1 MNLLTSLRKIPL
13 SIWGLAFGYFAFY
26 VPYGA
31 LTKAL
36 SRGLLSGVE
45 GPISGFEMLPT
56 VVIGTFFSLI
66 LILTLMGWWKFA
78 GYQKVGGVK
87 IPFATNRW
95 TLFSG
100 IGTAFIIMTTTLA
113 YSFTGISIVFAA
125 LLMRGGVLLL
135 APVVDLVFGR
145 KVHWYSW
152 AALGLSLFALILIFA
167 EKGGYQLTLIAGL
180 NIAFYL
186 SGYIFRL
193 QYMTHIAK
201 SKDRETNYRFFVEEM
216 LVAMV
221 AIVLIPAILAVI
233 GYGGIMQD
241 LQTGF
246 ATFLATPIALPAL
259 GIGALYACL
268 YIFGSR
274 IYLNKREN
282 TFCIP
287 INRCASLLAGVVAS
301 LALGMVIGESF
312 VSSAQLMSAGILVL
326 AICFLSFPDFQRQFG
341 WGPVEVLG
349 NEPKAVYLF
358 VCPGNTGRSPMAQAI
373 CQAQITKELT
383 KNGIDLD
390 QAGIQVISAGIN
402 PEEGRPLSEDAREA
416 LSEMGVAPPVHL
428 SQKLTTQQIRT
439 ANKVFCMSKA
449 HRAEILRRLP
459 AATLKT
465 FCLDPQND
473 LPNPHGK
480 GVESYVACAQKMSA
494 LIENALETK
503 RIQVI

>member
-1 MNLLTSLRKIPL
+1 MLTSLRKIPIT
-13 SIWGLAFGYFAFY
+13 IWGLAFGYFAFY

-36 SRGLLSGVE
+36 SRGLVPGVE

-56 VVIGTFFSLI
+56 VVIGTFFALVII
-66 LILTLMGWWKFA
+66 LSIMGWWKYA
-78 GYQKVGGVK
+78 SHHKVLGIN
-87 IPFATNRW
+87 IPFVSNRW

-100 IGTAFIIMTTTLA
+100 LGTAFIIMTTTLA

-152 AALGLSLFALILIFA
+152 IALGLSLLALLLIFA
-167 EKGGYQLTLIAGL
+167 EKGGYQLTIVAGL

-216 LVAMV
+216 LVAMA
-221 AIVLIPAILAVI
+221 AIVLIPAILALI
-233 GYGGIMQD
+233 GYGNIMQD

-246 ATFLATPIALPAL
+246 VTFLATPIALPAL

-268 YIFGSR
+268 YIFGTR

-301 LALGMVIGESF
+301 LLLGVIIGESF
-312 VSSAQLMSAGILVL
+312 VSSAQLLSASILVL
-326 AICFLSFPDFQRQFG
+326 AICFLSFPVFQQYFG
-341 WGPVEVLG
+341 WG
-349 NEPKAVYLF
+349 NQDSIAAAPKAVYLF

-373 CQAQITKELT
+373 CESQLTAQLHQR
-383 KNGIDLD
+383 GIDID
-390 QAGIQVISAGIN
+390 KAGIQVVSAGIM
-402 PEEGRPLSEDAREA
+402 PKEGTPLSQDAHDA
-416 LSEMGVAPPVHL
+416 LVELGVKPPIHF
-428 SQKLTTQQIRT
+428 SQQLTTQQIRT
-439 ANKVFCMSKA
+439 ANKIFCMSEA
-449 HRAEILRRLP
+449 HRTEIIRRYPP
-459 AATLKT
+459 AILKT
-465 FCLDPQND
+465 FCLDPASD
-473 LPNPHGK
+473 VPNPHGK
-480 GVESYVACAQKMSA
+480 GVAAYIACG
-494 LIENALETK
+494 K
-503 RIQVI
+503 RMQELVSKAMEAKLIQV